1 VTLVCSN
8 PDCESHKDD
17 SPMFNINVTVDG
29 GRDLAE
35 NLNKV
40 EPKYFICVYCS
51 SRAIE
56 GGAK

>member
-1 VTLVCSN
+1 
-8 PDCESHKDD
+8 
-17 SPMFNINVTVDG
+17 MFNINVTVDG

>member
-1 VTLVCSN
+1 MTLVCSN

-29 GRDLAE
+29 DRDLTE

-40 EPKYFICVYCS
+40 GAGYFECAYCE